1 LKILLNCKMKIFPA
15 IDVKDKKCVRLLKGN
30 FDNQTIYE
38 QSPYDQASKYKDAG
52 LLNLHIVDLDGAL
65 SGEPVNLDTIEN
77 IVKKLN
83 ISIEIGGGIRSIE
96 KIKTY
101 FNIGADKVILGS
113 AAIKNPD
120 FLKQAC
126 EEFKDKI
133 ALGLDAK
140 NGKLLVSGWKEKTK
154 LTAENYLKNVNS
166 YGFSRLIYTDIDR
179 DGTKTE
185 PNINETI
192 NIAKISSAPVV
203 ISGGIS
209 SIEDV
214 KKIKE
219 LKKFN
224 IDGVIVGKAIYDG
237 DIKLNELK
245 ELENA

>member
-1 LKILLNCKMKIFPA
+1 MKIFPA
-15 IDVKDKKCVRLLKGN
+15 IDIKDKKCVRLLKGN
-30 FDNQTIYE
+30 FDDQTTYE
-38 QSPYDQASKYKDAG
+38 QSPYDQALKYKDAG

-65 SGEPVNLDTIEN
+65 TGELVNLNIIEN

-83 ISIEIGGGIRSIE
+83 IFIEIGGGIRSIE
-96 KIKTY
+96 KIRTY
-101 FNIGADKVILGS
+101 LNIGVDKVILGS
-113 AAIKNPD
+113 AAITNSD

-126 EEFKDKI
+126 EEFKDRI
-133 ALGLDAK
+133 VLGLDAK
-140 NGKLLVSGWKEKTK
+140 KGKLSVSGWKETTDQ
-154 LTAENYLKNVNS
+154 TAESYLKNVNN

-185 PNINETI
+185 PNIDETI
-192 NIAKISSAPVV
+192 NIAKISLAPVV
-203 ISGGIS
+203 VSGGIS

-224 IDGVIVGKAIYDG
+224 IEGVIVGKAIYDG

>member
-1 LKILLNCKMKIFPA
+1 MKIFPA
-15 IDVKDKKCVRLLKGN
+15 IDIKDKKCVRLLKGS
-30 FDNQTIYE
+30 FDDQTTYE
-38 QSPYDQASKYKDAG
+38 QSPYDQASRYKDAG
-52 LLNLHIVDLDGAL
+52 LLNLHMVDLDGAL
-65 SGEPVNLDTIEN
+65 SGELVNLDVIEN

-83 ISIEIGGGIRSIE
+83 ISIEIGGGIRSVE

-101 FNIGADKVILGS
+101 LNIGVDKVILGS

-133 ALGLDAK
+133 VLGLDSK
-140 NGKLLVSGWKEKTK
+140 KGKLSVLGWKETTNQ
-154 LTAENYLKNVNS
+154 TAESYLKIVNS
-166 YGFSRLIYTDIDR
+166 YGFSRVIYTDIDR

-185 PNINETI
+185 PNIDETI

-203 ISGGIS
+203 VSGGIS

-224 IDGVIVGKAIYDG
+224 IEGVIVGKAIYDG

>member
-1 LKILLNCKMKIFPA
+1 MKIFPA
-15 IDVKDKKCVRLLKGN
+15 IDIKDKKCVRLLKGN
-30 FDNQTIYE
+30 FDNQTTYE

-52 LLNLHIVDLDGAL
+52 FLNLHIVDLDGAL
-65 SGEPVNLDTIEN
+65 SGELINIDVIEN

-83 ISIEIGGGIRSIE
+83 ISIEIGGGIRSVGQ
-96 KIKTY
+96 IKAY
-101 FNIGADKVILGS
+101 LNIGIDKVILGS

-120 FLKQAC
+120 FLKKVC

-140 NGKLLVSGWKEKTK
+140 KGKLSVSGWKETTDK
-154 LTAENYLKNVNS
+154 TAEDYLRNVNN
-166 YGFSRLIYTDIDR
+166 YGFSRVIYTDIDR

-185 PNINETI
+185 PNIEETK

-203 ISGGIS
+203 VSGGIS
-209 SIEDV
+209 SIQDV
-214 KKIKE
+214 KKIIE

-224 IDGVIVGKAIYDG
+224 IEGVIVGKAIYDG

-245 ELENA
+245 RLENA